1 MTKTKARFEPEF
13 KKEAVALVTQQ
24 NYSVANA
31 AQAVGTSENNIRRWM
46 KLFAQEE
53 SGERL
58 PTDERAEMAR
68 LRRENKEL
76 RMEKEILK
84 KASAF
89 FAKEMN

>member
-1 MTKTKARFEPEF
+1 MTKTKARFEQEF

-58 PTDERAEMAR
+58 PTDERAELAR